1 MNGLSS
7 ILASMLKW
15 VIISTTARMFAG
27 IGLALTSQAFLTS
40 YANDALL
47 AMVGLV
53 NGMGGDVGQLF
64 LMMGFGSFLS
74 IVGTALLT
82 RVTIVQAAKVFGVTV
97 E

>member
-1 MNGLSS
+1 MSALISQ
-7 ILASMLKW
+7 LLKW
-15 VIISTTARMFAG
+15 VIVSTVARLFAG
-27 IGLALTSQAFLTS
+27 IGIALTSQAFLTS

-64 LMMGFGSFLS
+64 LMMGFGSFLT

-82 RVTIVQAAKVFGVTV
+82 RVTIVQTAKIFGVNV
-97 E
+97 A